1 MAARF
6 GFSLLLLTFVGFLLK
21 SFRLP
26 FEVVV
31 EYINASKITV
41 TTKVVFQ
48 QYLGIQ
54 FCMFRRENKFCT
66 PKSGKVHSKPTKLFH
81 AFRVVPYLHV
91 PYLTKSREITVV
103 YCLQWNVIDFR

>member
-1 MAARF
+1 MARF
-6 GFSLLLLTFVGFLLK
+6 GFSLFLLIFVDFPLT
-21 SFRLP
+21 SFRPP

-41 TTKVVFQ
+41 TIKVIFK
-48 QYLGIQ
+48 QYLGIPII
-54 FCMFRRENKFCT
+54 FRRKNKFCT
-66 PKSGKVHSKPTKLFH
+66 PKSGKIHSKPTKLFH
-81 AFRVVPYLHV
+81 GFRIVPYLHV